1 MSAGTGALPVTP
13 EQRDGRMRVLILG
26 GTGEARRLAD
36 LLVARGDVD
45 VISSLAGRT
54 SAPLLPEGEVRS
66 GGFGGPDG
74 LAAWIAAEHPTAVID
89 ATHPYA
95 QQISRMLRRV
105 CAALRV
111 PRLRLDRPVWQA
123 QPGDDWRLVDD
134 LDEALALATQLGRRI
149 FLAVGRVPL
158 ELLRPHPEHWFLVR
172 AVEPL
177 AATLPN
183 MRLVTARGPFR
194 RADELELLD
203 GHRIEAVVSKASGG
217 SSVYAKI
224 EAAREL
230 RLPVVMLRRPEPP
243 AGPLVQQVAD
253 AIAWLDQVLAD
264 RRAGRSTWL

>member
-1 MSAGTGALPVTP
+1 MSAGTGALPVAP
-13 EQRDGRMRVLILG
+13 ERRDGRVRVLILG

-54 SAPLLPEGEVRS
+54 SAPLLPAGQVRS
-66 GGFGGPDG
+66 GGFGGADG
-74 LAAWIAAEHPTAVID
+74 LAAWIAAEQPSVVID

-95 QQISRMLRRV
+95 QQISRTLRRV

-111 PRLRLDRPVWQA
+111 PRLRLDRPAWQP
-123 QPGDDWRLVDD
+123 QPGDDWRLVDE
-134 LDEALALATQLGRRI
+134 LAEAVALATNLARRV
-149 FLAVGRVPL
+149 FVSVGRVPL
-158 ELLRPHPEHWFLVR
+158 DLLRRYPDHWFLVR
-172 AVEPL
+172 MVEPL
-177 AATLPN
+177 AEVLPN

-203 GHRIEAVVSKASGG
+203 GHRIEVVVSKASGS

-243 AGPLVQQVAD
+243 AGPLVRSTAD
-253 AIAWLDQVLAD
+253 AVAWLDQVLAD